1 MMNLLPELL
10 GSVDPT
16 ALLVILTGLA
26 LILIALA
33 AVIVLRVLFG
43 RSGVPAKRVVA
54 ILRAIGDMLARVP
67 RR

>member
-10 GSVDPT
+10 SSVDPT
-16 ALLVILTGLA
+16 ALLVILTMLA

>member
-16 ALLVILTGLA
+16 ALLVILTMLA